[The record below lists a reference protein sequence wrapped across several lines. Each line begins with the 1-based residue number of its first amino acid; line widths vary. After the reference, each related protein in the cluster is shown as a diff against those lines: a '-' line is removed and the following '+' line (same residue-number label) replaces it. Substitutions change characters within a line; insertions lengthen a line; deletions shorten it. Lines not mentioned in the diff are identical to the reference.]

1 MGLQKGIDDAYYERQ
16 TMISIWVLA
25 LEAVATLSS
34 VFASS
39 VWQFKLLWKEMIEF
53 QIEATCVFQMEPPL
67 STSKTAAADLF

>member
-1 MGLQKGIDDAYYERQ
+1 MLEYIRQSNQFVVLSTMMKLNMGLQKGIDDAYYERQ

-39 VWQFKLLWKEMIEF
+39 VQFK
-53 QIEATCVFQMEPPL
+53 
-67 STSKTAAADLF
+67 